1 MSLDNTT
8 CFTTSLTISSTYQT
22 LASLLAADGLP
33 AAALDAEL
41 NVPFLIRN
49 EDASIIVSVA
59 SGYSSIPSG
68 TICPLSP
75 TNTIEFVSGMN
86 LNECWVKS
94 ASGTPIITVAIGS
107 TGYNITRLS
116 GISTVSGSTNVLS
129 KFDASGNLVD
139 STWTDDAT
147 TTTTSSTSVTPTSND
162 LTALGSAALSFSD
175 LFLAS
180 GALINFANANAVIT
194 HSSGILTVSTGDLR
208 VTTAGTNTASC
219 VTVGGTQ
226 TLTNKTLT
234 SPVIATINS
243 DLSVTGT
250 VESADATTPILS
262 TASGKTNT
270 GYLSLAGKTSGSFK
284 ILPADAT
291 AQIVTMD
298 IPAQTSG
305 AATISLV
312 DFAGVNDTFAF
323 VTKAQ
328 TLANKTLTAPIIG
341 SATGT
346 SLAVTGALTTS
357 SPTAS
362 FGFATGAGGA
372 VTQATDKSTGVASN
386 TNTTAITMNNANLAA
401 ATIVSFTFTNTTIG
415 ATDTVIC
422 THESAGT
429 SGAYTINAFPSAGSA
444 VISVR
449 NNTAGG
455 LAEAIVLRVTVIGSV
470 SA

>member
-8 CFTTSLTISSTYQT
+8 CFTTSLTLSSTYQK
-22 LASLLAADGLP
+22 LSDLLAADGLST
-33 AAALDAEL
+33 ATLDAQL
-41 NVPFLIRN
+41 DVPFLIRN

-59 SGYSSIPSG
+59 SGYSTIPSG
-68 TICPLSP
+68 TICPVSP
-75 TNTIEFVSGMN
+75 TNTIEFVAGMN
-86 LNECWVKS
+86 LNECWVKG

-129 KFDASGNLVD
+129 KFDASDNLVD

-147 TTTTSSTSVTPTSND
+147 TTTTSSTAITPTSND

-180 GALINFANANAVIT
+180 GAVVNYNNGNVVLT
-194 HSSGILTVSTGDLR
+194 HTAGILTMGTGEMR
-208 VTTAGTNTASC
+208 ITTVGTNTASV

-250 VESADATTPILS
+250 IESADATTPILS
-262 TASGKTNT
+262 TATGKTNT
-270 GYLSLAGKTSGSFK
+270 GYLSLTGKTSGSFK
-284 ILPADAT
+284 VLPADAM
-291 AQIVTMD
+291 AQVVTMD

-305 AATISLV
+305 AATVSMV

-328 TLANKTLTAPIIG
+328 TLSNKTFVAPVLG
-341 SATGT
+341 AATGT
-346 SLAVTGALTTS
+346 SVAVTGLLTSS
-357 SPTAS
+357 SPTAQV
-362 FGFATGAGGA
+362 GYATGAGGA
-372 VTQATDKSTGVASN
+372 VEQDTSRTTAVTLN
-386 TNTTAITMNNANLAA
+386 TNCGAITLFSAA
-401 ATIVSFTFTNTTIG
+401 GSTSPASFTVNNSAVA
-415 ATDTVIC
+415 ATDTIIL
-422 THESAGT
+422 SQKSGT
-429 SGAYTINAFPSAGSA
+429 DKYD
-444 VISVR
+444 
-449 NNTAGG
+449 
-455 LAEAIVLRVTVIGSV
+455 LSV
-470 SA
+470 SAVGAGTFEITFNTKSGTTTEQPVINFSVISAVAA